1 PKDVVYMGENE
12 TVKVIAKWDGL
23 GKYMVHCHNLVHE
36 DHDMMTQFEVVD
48 PNQPG
53 DDPMTAAMARSCTFE
68 AFDVL

>member
-1 PKDVVYMGENE
+1 
-12 TVKVIAKWDGL
+12 DGL

-53 DDPMTAAMARSCTFE
+53 DDPITSAMARSCAFE
-68 AFDVL
+68 SFDVL